1 WWCRA
6 ERRYPPRRDAPT
18 GESSPESSPPTSRPP
33 SSSPRTASRGR
44 RWPRTPSAPHGHG
57 TPANNSV
64 QVVSSSR
71 SFQKIEPPNTPGGF
85 SDLFTEP
92 LVIGFGF
99 IACRGVVVFGF
110 FAGFVDFGVEFPD
123 FGVEFLDVGF
133 GRVDVVFEF
142 VFQVA
147 HAGAD
152 VAAQGGSDAEQ
163 CAQRYPGVQ
172 VHDAHPF
179 SVPVFVNGCQH
190 ARHAPESGN
199 TPHCG
204 HVDNPR
210 RRPTCG

>member
-85 SDLFTEP
+85 REGSSRRR
-92 LVIGFGF
+92 VIFVEGNVGDVVS
-99 IACRGVVVFGF
+99 AHVVAPREGRRRAAQVRVLTSEALVVVRPRRWW
-110 FAGFVDFGVEFPD
+110 GVRD
-123 FGVEFLDVGF
+123 L
-133 GRVDVVFEF
+133 GRVK
-142 VFQVA
+142 VA
-147 HAGAD
+147 GDTDPVSTTGAGALTPRG
-152 VAAQGGSDAEQ
+152 AM
-163 CAQRYPGVQ
+163 
-172 VHDAHPF
+172 
-179 SVPVFVNGCQH
+179 PVRERLV
-190 ARHAPESGN
+190 E
-199 TPHCG
+199 
-204 HVDNPR
+204 
-210 RRPTCG
+210 

>member
-85 SDLFTEP
+85 TIKLKIIQHIS
-92 LVIGFGF
+92 
-99 IACRGVVVFGF
+99 
-110 FAGFVDFGVEFPD
+110 
-123 FGVEFLDVGF
+123 
-133 GRVDVVFEF
+133 
-142 VFQVA
+142 
-147 HAGAD
+147 
-152 VAAQGGSDAEQ
+152 
-163 CAQRYPGVQ
+163 QR
-172 VHDAHPF
+172 
-179 SVPVFVNGCQH
+179 
-190 ARHAPESGN
+190 
-199 TPHCG
+199 
-204 HVDNPR
+204 R
-210 RRPTCG
+210 RRPIAAHIDVL